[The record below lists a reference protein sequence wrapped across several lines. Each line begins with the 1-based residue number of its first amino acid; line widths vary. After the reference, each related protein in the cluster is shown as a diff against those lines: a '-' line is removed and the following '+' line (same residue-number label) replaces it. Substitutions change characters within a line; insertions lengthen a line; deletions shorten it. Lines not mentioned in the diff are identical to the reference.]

1 MECANILNKHG
12 QSYYC
17 LINSNRLNFTSGFL
31 FISTG
36 GYHMSNL
43 GMFESQY
50 PELQRYSLDELIT
63 FIYDKL
69 QNHKEIKIQSTMLFL
84 IQQIWFD
91 QMHRIT
97 QE

>member
-1 MECANILNKHG
+1 
-12 QSYYC
+12 
-17 LINSNRLNFTSGFL
+17 
-31 FISTG
+31 
-36 GYHMSNL
+36 MSNL

-84 IQQIWFD
+84 IQQIWFN